1 MDCNGLTHTL
11 VDDGSVAASGV
22 WHLCDVSA
30 SVLDLGTPAAPR
42 PPAAANCPDT
52 AAGRARSRT
61 RRSSPRSAH
70 AVSASRLTRTGEISW
85 LGLPPRA
92 LP

>member
-11 VDDGSVAASGV
+11 VDDGSVAADGV
-22 WHLCDVSA
+22 WHLCDVCA

-52 AAGRARSRT
+52 AAEDAPFIAQIC
-61 RRSSPRSAH
+61 PRCQ
-70 AVSASRLTRTGEISW
+70 R
-85 LGLPPRA
+85 
-92 LP
+92 